1 LAALVITLSAYS
13 RTGLP
18 VARELEAAGVSV
30 QKLTVDLG
38 AALRTYSRAL
48 PPGLRPES
56 APAAGTGGA
65 VENPATDDFLA
76 CRHFFAVSPS
86 RRGCSGC
93 MGVSKPQG
101 HRFEFRKHRV
111 FDLAAAMTA

>member
-1 LAALVITLSAYS
+1 MPPLATPVMAFFSSFNAPPRSTSCLIKALAALVIALSAHS

-18 VARELEAAGVSV
+18 VARELEAAGASV

-48 PPGLRPES
+48 PPGLSPES

-65 VENPATDDFLA
+65 AENPATDDFLA
-76 CRHFFAVSPS
+76 CRHFFAASP
-86 RRGCSGC
+86 
-93 MGVSKPQG
+93 
-101 HRFEFRKHRV
+101 
-111 FDLAAAMTA
+111 